1 MEEKRFDPE
10 RRQNIACMLSS
21 ARPKDTQRIFFEEK
35 FSSWIKAVRFW
46 ALMQRLIRKAQG
58 ARDRVSQGISFR
70 ASPPQSRDIS
80 FNSSELISARLS
92 LIQLIQKSY
101 FKEEFES
108 SCKSIK
114 RDSPIYQYNPFID
127 ESGIIRCK
135 SRLER
140 SPHLSGDQEFPIIL
154 PGNCNLS
161 RLIVQ
166 DIHERRC
173 YHFGGMNMI
182 LQLLRE
188 DFLLIHARK
197 IARQVLKTCARCR
210 IFHSEAANLPSPPL
224 PPFRLEEAPPF
235 YHTGCDFMGPI
246 RYKKDSGEV
255 GKSYILL
262 MTCAVSRAIHLELTS
277 DLSTV
282 EVLGAL
288 QKINRFPA
296 VQTITSDNGL
306 SFQRAARELKL
317 IYEHIKDGEIKRWLA
332 NSFIEWRFQ
341 TAAAPWFGAILE
353 RQVQTVKRPLRK
365 ILGSAIPHFRDLE
378 IIISGIEAMVN
389 SRPIT
394 AVASGA
400 DEVEALSPA
409 NLLFGYKGKTIIPEH
424 LSKPKRSADF
434 DKVVFSRRWKY
445 QQRLLSSFWRRYH
458 EEYLQYLKTAHKQNP
473 TKARPLKIGD
483 VCLLQGENFNR
494 ALWPLCR
501 VISFPEN
508 IKPENARSCFIK
520 TAKGQTL
527 NRPIRKLYPL
537 EA

>member
-1 MEEKRFDPE
+1 
-10 RRQNIACMLSS
+10 MLSS
-21 ARPKDTQRIFFEEK
+21 SKPNDNQRIFFEDR
-35 FSSWIKAVRFW
+35 FSSWLKAVRFW
-46 ALMQRLIRKAQG
+46 ALMQRLIRNAQG

-70 ASPPQSRDIS
+70 ATPSQSKDIS
-80 FNSSELISARLS
+80 FDPSELISARLS
-92 LIQLIQKSY
+92 LIQMIQKSY

-108 SCKSIK
+108 DCKAVK
-114 RDSPIYQYNPFID
+114 RNSVIYQYNPFLD
-127 ESGIIRCK
+127 ENGIIRCK

-140 SPHLSGDQEFPIIL
+140 SPHLSGDQKFPIIL

-161 RLIVQ
+161 KLIVQ

-173 YHFGGMNMI
+173 YRFGGMNMV

-197 IARQVLKTCARCR
+197 ITRHVLNSCATCK
-210 IFHSEAANLPSPPL
+210 IFHSEAANSPTPPL
-224 PPFRLEEAPPF
+224 PPFRLGEAPPF
-235 YHTGCDFMGPI
+235 FHTGCDFMGPI

-262 MTCAVSRAIHLELTS
+262 MTCAVSEAIHLELTL

-288 QKINRFPA
+288 QKFINRFPV

-306 SFQRAARELKL
+306 SFQRAAKELKL
-317 IYEHIKDGEIKRWLA
+317 IYELIKDGEIKRWPA
-332 NSFIEWRFQ
+332 NSFIEWGFQ
-341 TAAAPWFGAILE
+341 TAAAPWFGAFFE

-365 ILGSAIPHFRDLE
+365 ILGSAIPHFR
-378 IIISGIEAMVN
+378 IEAMVN

-394 AVASGA
+394 TVASGA
-400 DEVEALSPA
+400 DEVEALTPA

-424 LSKPKRSADF
+424 LSKPKSPTDS

-445 QQRLLSSFWRRYH
+445 QQRLLSSFWKRYH
-458 EEYLQYLKTAHKQNP
+458 EEYLQYLETTHKQKP
-473 TKARPLKIGD
+473 ISARPLKIGD
-483 VCLLQGENFNR
+483 VCLPQRESFNR

-501 VISFPEN
+501 VIIPR
-508 IKPENARSCFIK
+508 KHQARK
-520 TAKGQTL
+520 
-527 NRPIRKLYPL
+527 R
-537 EA
+537 